1 VDILAKIQSPPS
13 NDPNVRN
20 AHVGSFFAI
29 AKLNLPL
36 IRFAVHS
43 LECPPDI
50 HPAESF
56 AHAKTSN
63 ATAKP
68 QISLFRMA
76 KIIDN
81 ILVSNWA

>member
-1 VDILAKIQSPPS
+1 VDILAKIQCPPTS
-13 NDPNVRN
+13 DPKVRK
-20 AHVGSFFAI
+20 AHVGSFFAN

-56 AHAKTSN
+56 AHAKISN

-68 QISLFRMA
+68 QISLFRIA
-76 KIIDN
+76 KFYRQH
-81 ILVSNWA
+81 VGF